1 MRILGIL
8 LAYIIGQIFEGNTT
22 RAGNITLFFGPT
34 FISIIQTVM
43 IGYNLPES
51 PVELLRA
58 NETIKAGEALEL
70 LFSREDSAKRL
81 N

>member
-1 MRILGIL
+1 
-8 LAYIIGQIFEGNTT
+8 
-22 RAGNITLFFGPT
+22 
-34 FISIIQTVM
+34 M